1 MNTPSIP
8 HLKNCTAIGI
18 DVSKKTLDFAGLTA
32 ERTVQYQLNNT
43 VESIEKLASKLVS
56 VDYQGKII
64 CESTGHYHLKLVSV
78 FSKHKLNLY
87 VINPLLSSKHSQA
100 NIRKT
105 KTDPV
110 DAKTLATMCITERN
124 LPKPTLTN
132 DRNLLITLKV
142 GQIKAMEKL
151 IQKMGGSLRL
161 YEETYQDLGFE
172 MSEIQQE
179 LLTKLSEL
187 KSLHKCMLT
196 ELDSLVRESN
206 DSSRDTDILSSIPG
220 ISSTTAA
227 LLSQLDREVKSCH
240 SWVAFI
246 GLDTSIRQSGTWKG
260 KGKLSKRGNTY
271 LRKRVFCSAWGA
283 MMHDEHF
290 KAYYESLRAEGRGYK
305 EALCILAKK
314 QIRIAYH
321 LLSCGEKYDPSKAFG
336 A

>member
-1 MNTPSIP
+1 MFQ
-8 HLKNCTAIGI
+8 
-18 DVSKKTLDFAGLTA
+18 KKTLDFAGLTA

-43 VESIEKLASKLVS
+43 VESIEKLANKLVS
-56 VDYQGKII
+56 VDYKGKII

-105 KTDPV
+105 KTEPV
-110 DAKTLATMCITERN
+110 DAKTLATMCLTERN

-151 IQKMGGSLRL
+151 IQKMRGSLRL
-161 YEETYQDLGFE
+161 YEETYQGLGFDR
-172 MSEIQQE
+172 SEIQHG
-179 LLTKLSEL
+179 LSLKLAEL
-187 KSLHKCMLT
+187 KSFHKRMLK
-196 ELDSLVRESN
+196 ELEDLIIEENNSSN
-206 DSSRDTDILSSIPG
+206 DTDILNSIPG
-220 ISSTTAA
+220 ISSTTVA
-227 LLSQLDREVKSCH
+227 LLSQLDRNVQSCH

-271 LRKRVFCSAWGA
+271 LRKRMFCAAWGA
-283 MMHDEHF
+283 MLHDDKF
-290 KAYYESLRAEGRGYK
+290 RAYYDRLRAEGRDYK

-314 QIRIAYH
+314 QIRVAYH
-321 LLSCGEKYDPSKAFG
+321 LLSIGEKYDPNKAFCV
-336 A
+336 